1 MSADEL
7 LIPASKPCSTRTGSV
22 MAANA
27 AEENSRIIAA
37 STALKHFLMLGL
49 TRQSK
54 NKFILSMKSR

>member
-1 MSADEL
+1 
-7 LIPASKPCSTRTGSV
+7 